1 MEKAARVGPVVADT
15 GILYALADRE
25 DSWHERAAGFLSRF
39 RGRLLVP
46 VSVIPEACYLLNS
59 YLGPASERA
68 FVASLAA
75 REVSVENLAPA
86 DLARAVEL
94 METYAD
100 ADIGFVD
107 ASLVAVA
114 ERLKI
119 SRLLTTDRRHFSLI
133 RPVHCRAFT
142 LLP

>member
-15 GILYALADRE
+15 GILYALADRK

-46 VSVIPEACYLLNS
+46 VSVIPETCYLLNS

-133 RPVHCRAFT
+133 RPAHCRAFT